1 MAERYIRKYL
11 AELVRVLRPD
21 GVLVFQL
28 PDSLRGSALTRVRA
42 KVALRARLKS
52 VFGKHGQEG
61 MEMHCIRES
70 AMRKLIEASGA
81 RVADVRLTNSSEPS
95 FNGNLQYLKQEPQS
109 GFVSK
114 QYCVVKAK

>member
-1 MAERYIRKYL
+1 M
-11 AELVRVLRPD
+11 
-21 GVLVFQL
+21 
-28 PDSLRGSALTRVRA
+28 
-42 KVALRARLKS
+42 ALRARLKS
-52 VFGKHGQEG
+52 VFGKHGTQG

-95 FNGNLQYLKQEPQS
+95 FNGNLQYLEEEPRS

-114 QYCVVKAK
+114 QYYVVKGK

>member
-1 MAERYIRKYL
+1 
-11 AELVRVLRPD
+11 VRVLRPD

-28 PDSLRGSALTRVRA
+28 PDSLRGSTLSRIRA
-42 KVALRARLKS
+42 RMALRARLKS
-52 VFGKHGQEG
+52 VFGKHGQQG

-95 FNGNLQYLKQEPQS
+95 FNGNLQYLKEEPRS

-114 QYCVVKAK
+114 QYCVVKGK